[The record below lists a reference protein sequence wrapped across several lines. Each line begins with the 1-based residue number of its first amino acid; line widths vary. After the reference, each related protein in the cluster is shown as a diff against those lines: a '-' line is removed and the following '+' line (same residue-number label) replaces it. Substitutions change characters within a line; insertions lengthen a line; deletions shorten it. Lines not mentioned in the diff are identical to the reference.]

1 MTALVRLLT
10 LLGAY
15 RWRVAL
21 AIVLGCATI
30 ASNIGLLA
38 TAAYLIAAAALK
50 PLLITLSFPI
60 YLVRLF
66 GVARAFSRYAERL
79 VSHSVTLTLLAE
91 VRTWF
96 YSRLEPLAPARLLE
110 YRSGDV
116 LARITKDVDELE
128 NLFQRAFSPTI
139 VALLISLLSCG
150 LLYIVRPALAFVA
163 AGFLVAAGLGVP
175 LLLRAL
181 MRGLGKRHVALR
193 AELNAR
199 TVDGIQG
206 MQDLLACGDASRR
219 QHSICAL
226 TRAIASVEQRMA
238 LISGLQRTLHD
249 LAMNL
254 AVWTT
259 LLLAIPL
266 VTHRAIAGIYLAF
279 LVLVVMGSFEGVQPL
294 GQAFQFLGRTV
305 AAGERLFEIV
315 DTAPQVT
322 DPVTDSREA
331 CDSPE
336 SQALQVDQVSFAYRA
351 EEGLVLDQIS
361 LDVAA
366 GSWVA
371 VVGPSGS
378 GKSTLAHLILRFWD
392 PTSGEIRIGGHNI
405 RDYALDDLRSM
416 VGVVAQDTHIFADTL
431 RHNLLLAR
439 PDAAEGEIA
448 QALERAQLAEF
459 VDGLPR
465 GLDTW
470 VGEQGLRLSGGE
482 RQRLAMARTLLKD
495 APILLLDEPTA
506 NLDPLTEQALLAA
519 IHELMRGRTV
529 LAISHRLIAMER
541 MDEILVLDHGR
552 IVERGTHDH
561 LIAAHGLY
569 RQMLDVQNQML
580 NLADERDQPTG
591 AET

>member
-1 MTALVRLLT
+1 MALV
-10 LLGAY
+10 
-15 RWRVAL
+15 
-21 AIVLGCATI
+21 
-30 ASNIGLLA
+30 
-38 TAAYLIAAAALK
+38 
-50 PLLITLSFPI
+50 
-60 YLVRLF
+60 
-66 GVARAFSRYAERL
+66 
-79 VSHSVTLTLLAE
+79 
-91 VRTWF
+91 
-96 YSRLEPLAPARLLE
+96 
-110 YRSGDV
+110 
-116 LARITKDVDELE
+116 
-128 NLFQRAFSPTI
+128 
-139 VALLISLLSCG
+139 
-150 LLYIVRPALAFVA
+150 
-163 AGFLVAAGLGVP
+163 
-175 LLLRAL
+175 
-181 MRGLGKRHVALR
+181 
-193 AELNAR
+193 
-199 TVDGIQG
+199 
-206 MQDLLACGDASRR
+206 
-219 QHSICAL
+219 
-226 TRAIASVEQRMA
+226 
-238 LISGLQRTLHD
+238 SGLQRALHD

-254 AVWTT
+254 AVWAT

-266 VTHRAIAGIYLAF
+266 VTHRTIAGIYLAV
-279 LVLVVMGSFEGVQPL
+279 LVFVVMGSFEGVQPL

-315 DTAPQVT
+315 DAPPRVS
-322 DPVTDSREA
+322 DEDA
-331 CDSPE
+331 CRLSPE
-336 SQALQVDQVSFAYRA
+336 SQALQLDRVSFAYRA
-351 EEGLVLDQIS
+351 EDGLVLDQIS

-405 RDYALDDLRSM
+405 RNYALDDLRGM

-439 PDAAEGEIA
+439 PDATEAEIA

-482 RQRLAMARTLLKD
+482 RQRLAIARTLLKN

-506 NLDPLTEQALLAA
+506 NLDPITEQALLAA

-529 LAISHRLIAMER
+529 LTISHRLIAMER

-569 RQMLDVQNQML
+569 RQMRDVQNQML
-580 NLADERDQPTG
+580 VLPLAAR
-591 AET
+591 

>member
-529 LAISHRLIAMER
+529 LTISHRLIAMER

>member
-1 MTALVRLLT
+1 
-10 LLGAY
+10 
-15 RWRVAL
+15 
-21 AIVLGCATI
+21 
-30 ASNIGLLA
+30 
-38 TAAYLIAAAALK
+38 
-50 PLLITLSFPI
+50 
-60 YLVRLF
+60 
-66 GVARAFSRYAERL
+66 
-79 VSHSVTLTLLAE
+79 
-91 VRTWF
+91 
-96 YSRLEPLAPARLLE
+96 
-110 YRSGDV
+110 
-116 LARITKDVDELE
+116 
-128 NLFQRAFSPTI
+128 
-139 VALLISLLSCG
+139 
-150 LLYIVRPALAFVA
+150 
-163 AGFLVAAGLGVP
+163 
-175 LLLRAL
+175 
-181 MRGLGKRHVALR
+181 MRGLGKHHVALR

-529 LAISHRLIAMER
+529 LTISHRLIGMER

-552 IVERGTHDH
+552 IVERGTHGG

-569 RQMLDVQNQML
+569 RQMLDVQNQMFVL
-580 NLADERDQPTG
+580 PIAPR
-591 AET
+591 

>member
-1 MTALVRLLT
+1 
-10 LLGAY
+10 
-15 RWRVAL
+15 
-21 AIVLGCATI
+21 
-30 ASNIGLLA
+30 
-38 TAAYLIAAAALK
+38 
-50 PLLITLSFPI
+50 
-60 YLVRLF
+60 
-66 GVARAFSRYAERL
+66 
-79 VSHSVTLTLLAE
+79 
-91 VRTWF
+91 
-96 YSRLEPLAPARLLE
+96 
-110 YRSGDV
+110 
-116 LARITKDVDELE
+116 
-128 NLFQRAFSPTI
+128 
-139 VALLISLLSCG
+139 
-150 LLYIVRPALAFVA
+150 
-163 AGFLVAAGLGVP
+163 
-175 LLLRAL
+175 
-181 MRGLGKRHVALR
+181 
-193 AELNAR
+193 
-199 TVDGIQG
+199 
-206 MQDLLACGDASRR
+206 MQ
-219 QHSICAL
+219 
-226 TRAIASVEQRMA
+226 
-238 LISGLQRTLHD
+238 
-249 LAMNL
+249 
-254 AVWTT
+254 
-259 LLLAIPL
+259 
-266 VTHRAIAGIYLAF
+266 
-279 LVLVVMGSFEGVQPL
+279 
-294 GQAFQFLGRTV
+294 
-305 AAGERLFEIV
+305 
-315 DTAPQVT
+315 PQ
-322 DPVTDSREA
+322 
-331 CDSPE
+331 
-336 SQALQVDQVSFAYRA
+336 SQALQFDQVSFAYRA
-351 EEGLVLDQIS
+351 EDGLVLDQIS